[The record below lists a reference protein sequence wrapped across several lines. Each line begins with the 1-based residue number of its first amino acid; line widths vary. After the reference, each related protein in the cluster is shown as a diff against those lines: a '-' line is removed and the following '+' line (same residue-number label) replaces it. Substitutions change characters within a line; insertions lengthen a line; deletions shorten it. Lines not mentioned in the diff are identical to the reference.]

1 MSNSFEDYIKSHVTM
16 YMDSEEGQKS
26 MLLSMFEIFIDKNI
40 DKADLLLKSI
50 PFFDESLKDITHILN
65 GIKHFINANKSTLS
79 STQCHK
85 IQDVIFDIFNIL
97 ESIDSSDTDV
107 ATVVTEIDRIYKKIS
122 IFNIS
127 KRIVTLEELLS
138 LDLFE
143 NEKDEPYHT
152 EYTPPE
158 RAQESKLKKY
168 GYSVAWDNP
177 LSNRER
183 QELLKDLINTGK
195 VSKGYVISYLKHNI
209 QINGKKSTNEIAVSK
224 WKDDLDFV
232 YNL

>member
-1 MSNSFEDYIKSHVTM
+1 MSNSFEDNIKSYVNM
-16 YMDSEEGQKS
+16 YINSEEGQKL
-26 MLLSMFEIFIDKNI
+26 MLLSMFEIFIDKNTN
-40 DKADLLLKSI
+40 KADLLLRSI
-50 PFFDESLKDITHILN
+50 PFFDDSLKDIKHILN
-65 GIKHFINANKSTLS
+65 GIKYFINTSKDTLS

-127 KRIVTLEELLS
+127 KRTLTLEELLS

-143 NEKDEPYHT
+143 NEKDEPHHN

-183 QELLKDLINTGK
+183 QELLKELINTGK

-209 QINGKKSTNEIAVSK
+209 QINGKKATNEIAVSK